1 MSTNIK
7 GSKTEQILINSFAGE
22 AQARNRYTY
31 FAKVAKK
38 EGFEQISAIFLETA
52 ENELEHAKL
61 FYKHVGNHPNAH
73 VDGFYPF
80 FLGITEQNLKSAIDG
95 EEEEFSVLY
104 YNGELIAKE
113 EGFDEISDT
122 FRHVRVSEQH
132 HARRYKELYENLKDD
147 SIFKKDRK
155 EEWICQKCGYIYIS
169 DEAPHVCPCCEHPRA
184 YFQLLCEK
192 Y

>member
-1 MSTNIK
+1 MCANIK
-7 GSKTEQILINSFAGE
+7 GSRTEQILINSFAGE

-31 FAKVAKK
+31 FSKVAKK
-38 EGFEQISAIFLETA
+38 EGYEQISAIFLETA

-61 FYKHVGNHPNAH
+61 FYKHIGNNPNAH

-80 FLGITEQNLKSAIDG
+80 ESGTTEENLKSAING

-132 HARRYKELYENLKDD
+132 HARRYKELFENLKEDTL
-147 SIFKKDRK
+147 FKKDRK
-155 EEWICQKCGYIYIS
+155 EEWICRKCGYIYIS
-169 DEAPHVCPCCEHPRA
+169 DEAPHVCPCCKHPRA

>member
-1 MSTNIK
+1 MNEKLK
-7 GSKTEQILINSFAGE
+7 GSRTEQILINAFAGE

-31 FAKVAKK
+31 FSKVAKK
-38 EGFEQISAIFLETA
+38 EGYEQISAIFLATA

-61 FYKHVGNHPNAH
+61 FYKHVGNNPNAH

-80 FLGITEQNLKSAIDG
+80 ELGTTEENLQSAIAG
-95 EEEEFSVLY
+95 EEEELSVLY

-113 EGFDEISDT
+113 EGFDDISDT

-132 HARRYKELYENLKDD
+132 HAKRYKELLENIKENTV
-147 SIFKKDRK
+147 FKKDKK
-155 EEWICQKCGYIYIS
+155 EEWICRKCGYIYIGF
-169 DEAPHVCPCCEHPRA
+169 EAPHVCPCCEHPRA
-184 YFQLLCEK
+184 YFELLCEK